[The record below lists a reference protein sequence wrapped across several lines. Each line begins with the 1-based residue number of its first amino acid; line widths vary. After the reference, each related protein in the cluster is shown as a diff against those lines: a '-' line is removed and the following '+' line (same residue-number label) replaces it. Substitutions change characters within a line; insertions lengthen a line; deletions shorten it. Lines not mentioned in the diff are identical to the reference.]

1 LPKKSAVLKS
11 TQIILNVFQVFF
23 LFMIV
28 GGLLTNIYNP
38 DFVQMN
44 RTLNLIAT
52 LIFGG
57 LGFYII
63 VMLQQVVRTVA
74 LKDPFCRAN
83 VKRFR
88 AIGYAVF
95 AIGALITVINYPHRG
110 DPGFQLI
117 GTQYGGIGPEILIFI
132 LLGCFALLLSEIF
145 AEALS
150 IKEENE
156 MTERQS
162 K

>member
-1 LPKKSAVLKS
+1 LPGKSVVLKS
-11 TQIILNVFQVFF
+11 TQIILNVVQVFY
-23 LFMIV
+23 LFIIA

-38 DFVQMN
+38 DIIQMN
-44 RTLNLIAT
+44 RTLNFIAT

-63 VMLQQVVRTVA
+63 ILLQQVVRTVA

-95 AIGALITVINYPHRG
+95 ALGALITVINYPHRG
-110 DPGFQLI
+110 DAGFQLI
-117 GTQYGGIGPEILIFI
+117 GTHYGGVGPEILIFI
-132 LLGCFALLLSEIF
+132 LLGCLAMLLSEIF
-145 AEALS
+145 SEALV

-156 MTERQS
+156 TVGQ

>member
-1 LPKKSAVLKS
+1 LPKKSVVLKS
-11 TQIILNVFQVFF
+11 TQIILNVLQVII

-28 GGLLTNIYNP
+28 GGLLTNIYYP
-38 DFVQMN
+38 DIVQMN
-44 RTLNLIAT
+44 RTLNLLAI

-57 LGFYII
+57 LGFYIL

-95 AIGALITVINYPHRG
+95 VVGALITVINYPYRG
-110 DPGFQLI
+110 DAGFQLI
-117 GTQYGGIGPEILIFI
+117 GTQSGGVGPEILIFI
-132 LLGCFALLLSEIF
+132 LLGCLAMLLSEIF
-145 AEALS
+145 SEALV

-156 MTERQS
+156 KVGQ

>member
-1 LPKKSAVLKS
+1 MPEKSVVLKS
-11 TQIILNVFQVFF
+11 TQIILNVVQVFF
-23 LFMIV
+23 LFIIV

-38 DFVQMN
+38 GIVQMN
-44 RTLNLIAT
+44 RTLNFIAT

-63 VMLQQVVRTVA
+63 ILLQQVVRTVA
-74 LKDPFCRAN
+74 LKDPFCNAN

-88 AIGYAVF
+88 AMGYTVF
-95 AIGALITVINYPHRG
+95 AIGALITVIDYPHRG

-117 GTQYGGIGPEILIFI
+117 GTQYGGVGPEILIFI

-150 IKEENE
+150 IKE
-156 MTERQS
+156 RGRV
-162 K
+162 